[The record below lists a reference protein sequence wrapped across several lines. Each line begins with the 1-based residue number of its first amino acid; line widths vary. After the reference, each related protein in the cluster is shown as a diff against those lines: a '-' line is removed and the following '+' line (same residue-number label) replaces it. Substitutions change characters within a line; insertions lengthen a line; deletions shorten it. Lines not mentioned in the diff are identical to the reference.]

1 MMKRRQTPYQMQ
13 KSAAAWASQ
22 VNNNR
27 HLEQEVNEADG
38 HKLIQ
43 MLYAALISHLDNAGR
58 GLARG
63 DGVSKTKWLS
73 KAQACISEARA
84 SLRHDLSPE
93 FAAVMFSLYEYAE
106 QLLVKANLKP
116 VTPSGN
122 KQAIALVAE
131 CYKLLKPLKEAW
143 DETAEEARA
152 FRVDLHER
160 QQQIIADAAVKKDTP

>member
-27 HLEQEVNEADG
+27 HLEMEVAEADG

-43 MLYAALISHLDNAGR
+43 MLYAALISHLDNAER
-58 GLARG
+58 GLARA
-63 DGVSKTKWLS
+63 DFASKTKWLS
-73 KAQACISEARA
+73 KSQACISEART
-84 SLRHDLSPE
+84 SLRHDISPE

-106 QLLVKANLKP
+106 QLVVKAKLKP
-116 VTPSGN
+116 MTPKGN
-122 KQAIALVAE
+122 EEAIALVLE
-131 CYKLLKPLKEAW
+131 CRNLLQPLKEAW

-152 FRVDLHER
+152 FRVDLQER
-160 QQQIIADAAVKKDTP
+160 QQKIAAEVAAKKAT